1 MLHTE
6 KNAPLSELLEKQADT
21 IAKREFLTP
30 EMLRKGVSDGTM
42 VILAN
47 PSHTNVLPT
56 VIGQPAP
63 VKVNANIGVSQLVND
78 PQEELDKLRAAEAA
92 GASAVM
98 DLSTAGDLTAI
109 RRSMLAATPLPLG
122 TVPLYSVAE
131 KYIAQDKD
139 PSDFSFEE
147 LLEEIEAQAEAGVD
161 FMTLHCGVTQRA
173 AYLGAETNRTMGIVS
188 RGGSILAR
196 WMRRHKKEN
205 PLYVQYD
212 ALLDICSKHNV
223 VISLGDGL
231 RPGAGADAGD
241 AAQWEEVIILGE
253 LTKKAHSRGVQIM
266 IEGPGHVPMHLVQ
279 SQIQGIKQLTA
290 NAPLYVLGPLTT
302 DTSPGRDHIGAA
314 IGGSIAAYYG
324 ADFLCYVTPAEHL
337 TLPDASDVHEG
348 VLASR
353 IAAQTAENALG
364 RSWAVQREKAISE
377 ARANLDWKTMADVS
391 LDPCLVRTRRQPHEE
406 LEECAMCGKFCAV
419 KMLKDQP
426 ATELSHQAG
435 TMPKHCGKHK

>member
-1 MLHTE
+1 MLQIEH
-6 KNAPLSELLEKQADT
+6 NPPLSALLEKQADT
-21 IAKREFLTP
+21 IAAREHLDPAFL
-30 EMLRKGVSDGTM
+30 RQAVGNGTM

-47 PSHTNVLPT
+47 PSHTNVMPT

-63 VKVNANIGVSQLVND
+63 VKVNANIGVSPLVND
-78 PQEELDKLRAAEAA
+78 PSEEIDKLRAAEAA
-92 GASAVM
+92 GANAVM
-98 DLSTAGDLTAI
+98 DLSTAGDLAAI
-109 RRSMLAATPLPLG
+109 RRSMLAATKLPLG
-122 TVPLYSVAE
+122 TVPLYAVAE
-131 KYIAQDKD
+131 KYIAEDKD

-147 LLEEIEAQAEAGVD
+147 LLEEIHAQAEAGVD

-173 AYLGAETNRTMGIVS
+173 AYLGAETDRTMGIVS

-205 PLYVQYD
+205 PLYTHYD
-212 ALLDICSKHNV
+212 ALLDICCKHNV

-231 RPGAGADAGD
+231 RPGAGCDAGD

-253 LTKKAHSRGVQIM
+253 LTKKAHTRGVQIM

-279 SQIQGIKQLTA
+279 SQIQGIKRLTE

-314 IGGSIAAYYG
+314 IGGSLAAYYG

-353 IAAQTAENALG
+353 IAAQTAETSLG
-364 RSWAVQREKAISE
+364 RPWALEREKKISE
-377 ARANLDWKTMADVS
+377 ARAALDWKTMADVS
-391 LDPCLVRTRRQPHEE
+391 LDPCLVRTRREPHETH
-406 LEECAMCGKFCAV
+406 EECAMCGKFCAV

-426 ATELSHQAG
+426 ATEPSHQAG
-435 TMPKHCGKHK
+435 TMPQHCAKHR